1 MTSSGET
8 SCYDIYRFLRERGSV
23 APIKEKNCLIFDIN
37 AFKDGSSAG
46 TTVETSNKI
55 KQFCGVRIVLMLF

>member
-1 MTSSGET
+1 MTSLGET

-37 AFKDGSSAG
+37 AFKDGSAG
-46 TTVETSNKI
+46 TTVETSIKI
-55 KQFCGVRIVLMLF
+55 KQFCGVRIVLMLC